1 MTLHFKNQK
10 ETEFFTTD
18 RKKRRIKRNEAKNNN
33 KNNDDDDNEGFEYA
47 INCTA
52 LKYIWE

>member
-1 MTLHFKNQK
+1 MTLHFINQK